1 MGSETNLK
9 ENECGTLFHATNE
22 CGTLSHATNECETL
36 SHTTKINPRRSK
48 SEI

>member
-1 MGSETNLK
+1 MGSETNSK

-22 CGTLSHATNECETL
+22 FETLSHATNECETL
-36 SHTTKINPRRSK
+36 SHTTKINPRGSK